1 MAFWP
6 PSAKDWFIP
15 ILSFTKTELNV
26 IIVLVELRTEREVN
40 RGSTE
45 WVESIFPRNVERPSL
60 LSTGV
65 D

>member
-1 MAFWP
+1 MAFWS

-15 ILSFTKTELNV
+15 VLSFTEIELNV
-26 IIVLVELRTEREVN
+26 IIVLVECRTEREVN

-45 WVESIFPRNVERPSL
+45 WVESVFPRNVESSSS